1 MACEPKMSRIT
12 NLRAFVP
19 KLTQMGKTETVTGMV
34 DGSKVTA
41 SFHDGKLKSIFTDG
55 NTAPVDRAVIDEI
68 ADFYAL
74 TSRASFHLY
83 VAPTPTRLMP
93 AQIRAEMMND

>member
-1 MACEPKMSRIT
+1 MSRIT
-12 NLRAFVP
+12 NLRALVP

-55 NTAPVDRAVIDEI
+55 DTTPVDSAVIHEI
-68 ADFYAL
+68 IDFYAL
-74 TSRASFHLY
+74 TSRASFSSLCCAHPN
-83 VAPTPTRLMP
+83 AADAGADSGRDD
-93 AQIRAEMMND
+93 E